1 MHSAD
6 VPYGGTNLSLLRYI
20 NESDFKEV
28 RQRNSMHH
36 PGQNQ
41 RLGTKS
47 QAIPDDSSF
56 ETCYRRHQPG
66 ILIYIRQHINT
77 AEDAEDVLLEV
88 FLAALE
94 HEQFMR
100 LDEGRQLAWLRRVA
114 HNKSVDHYR
123 RLDNRPSVSLD
134 EVTETVFEN
143 EALEPGQ
150 VALRNE
156 ELALLRSRV
165 ARLPELQQEV
175 LRLRFA
181 RGLRSADIAQRL
193 NKSDGAI
200 RKLLARSLN
209 LLRSIYSRADGG
221 QE

>member
-1 MHSAD
+1 
-6 VPYGGTNLSLLRYI
+6 
-20 NESDFKEV
+20 
-28 RQRNSMHH
+28 MHH
-36 PGQNQ
+36 PGQHQ

-56 ETCYRRHQPG
+56 EACYRRHQPG